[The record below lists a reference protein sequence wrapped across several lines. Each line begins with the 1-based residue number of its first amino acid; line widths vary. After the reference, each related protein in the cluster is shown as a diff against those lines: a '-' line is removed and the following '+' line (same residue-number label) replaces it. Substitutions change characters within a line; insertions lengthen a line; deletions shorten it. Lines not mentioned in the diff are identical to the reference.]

1 VTPEEQA
8 SPLYEEGASCPHC
21 YHSRTEEDRVRFRMR
36 HRQMLA
42 ERASARA
49 DAEDA

>member
-21 YHSRTEEDRVRFRMR
+21 YHSRSEEDRERFRMR

-42 ERASARA
+42 EKAARA
-49 DAEDA
+49 ENAEDA